1 MTVFVVSTDNRN
13 PDDYETWAVG
23 VFRSLEDAEDA
34 AIRSIEI
41 PCSKNQFM
49 KNFRIVK
56 AWEAAKSSF
65 DSPNITH
72 FIVSWEMDGKNGTR
86 EGIDKFEIQEVE
98 IGAVY
103 NEYLEEIKE
112 GC

>member
-13 PDDYETWAVG
+13 PDDFETWVVG
-23 VFRSLEDAEDA
+23 VFKSLVEAEEG

-56 AWEAAKSSF
+56 SWESF
-65 DSPNITH
+65 SDPT
-72 FIVSWEMDGKNGTR
+72 FTDFKVSWEMDGKNGKHT
-86 EGIDKFEIQEVE
+86 GVDVFMIQKVE
-98 IGAVY
+98 MGAMY
-103 NEYLEEIKE
+103 DEYLKEIKE
-112 GC
+112 